1 MLLTRNY
8 YLIRALAIESIA
20 KKPSGSIELNE
31 YGWEKRN
38 GWWKMNVIEL
48 FAKSRRKSG
57 ELQGIPILV
66 YGRQQV
72 DVERKGVGR
81 LRKMYASC
89 KGGSNR
95 RNERSLFNHVF
106 IFGCYMTP
114 FVSLG
119 VNTWC
124 MPLFSAFQVFFLIL
138 VFVSFTFS
146 WTFSVAPCRSSLLL
160 HRFSIIFF
168 WYVILHNFI
177 REYIFFF
184 FF

>member
-1 MLLTRNY
+1 MWEAGEN
-8 YLIRALAIESIA
+8 EGNQ
-20 KKPSGSIELNE
+20 KKNVEDGGKKKI
-31 YGWEKRN
+31 
-38 GWWKMNVIEL
+38 MNIIEL

-119 VNTWC
+119 V
-124 MPLFSAFQVFFLIL
+124 
-138 VFVSFTFS
+138 
-146 WTFSVAPCRSSLLL
+146 
-160 HRFSIIFF
+160 
-168 WYVILHNFI
+168 
-177 REYIFFF
+177 
-184 FF
+184 

>member
-1 MLLTRNY
+1 
-8 YLIRALAIESIA
+8 
-20 KKPSGSIELNE
+20 
-31 YGWEKRN
+31 
-38 GWWKMNVIEL
+38 MNVIEL

-119 VNTWC
+119 VNT
-124 MPLFSAFQVFFLIL
+124 
-138 VFVSFTFS
+138 
-146 WTFSVAPCRSSLLL
+146 
-160 HRFSIIFF
+160 
-168 WYVILHNFI
+168 
-177 REYIFFF
+177 
-184 FF
+184 